1 MILCLIPK
9 KTDVSIFKL
18 MLRRTWAIQSQR
30 KLLSQKL
37 MGIDQD
43 PFTENH
49 VKKFGIVRSGI
60 RFDRQHDYY
69 LCIDQLVDVDWEPHK
84 QPKLSFL
91 SLDSWISRMRGVE
104 LWNIIRTGFGLLPH
118 FADIT
123 GPKLLCACNQ
133 SPKEYMKVMIIM
145 MTQL

>member
-1 MILCLIPK
+1 
-9 KTDVSIFKL
+9 

-69 LCIDQLVDVDWEPHK
+69 LCIDQLVDVDWEP
-84 QPKLSFL
+84 Q
-91 SLDSWISRMRGVE
+91 SWAFWVSIPGLVE
-104 LWNIIRTGFGLLPH
+104 WEAWNCET
-118 FADIT
+118 
-123 GPKLLCACNQ
+123 
-133 SPKEYMKVMIIM
+133 
-145 MTQL
+145 